1 MRRNTPDNL
10 WRIEVSNPQELTGW
24 HTVLKFTE
32 ELYSKYERLTDS
44 LNRMDVSFQVRI
56 ARDTD

>member
-1 MRRNTPDNL
+1 MGQNTPNNL
-10 WRIEVSNPQELTGW
+10 WRIEVSHPQKSTGW
-24 HTVLKFTE
+24 HTVLKFAE
-32 ELYSKYERLTDS
+32 ELYPKYERLTDS